1 MLALT
6 KRKIRCSINRSIE
19 HLLDAP
25 ETSNLRDIHLLLDV
39 WFAVVDVA
47 SRGRGIFDLLS
58 WARHTYTAAAVYHL
72 SRLKFKEMRH
82 GMETHDNSSSRW
94 LGVPGHGLVRL

>member
-6 KRKIRCSINRSIE
+6 KRKVRYSISRSIE

-58 WARHTYTAAAVYHL
+58 PARHTYTAAAVYHL
-72 SRLKFKEMRH
+72 SRRKFKEVQH
-82 GMETHDNSSSRW
+82 GMEAHGNSSSRW
-94 LGVPGHGLVRL
+94 VGVPGYGLVRL

>member
-6 KRKIRCSINRSIE
+6 KRKVRYSIIQSIE

-25 ETSNLRDIHLLLDV
+25 ETRNLRDIHLLLDV

-47 SRGRGIFDLLS
+47 SGRGIFDLLR
-58 WARHTYTAAAVYHL
+58 WARHTYTPAAVYHL
-72 SRLKFKEMRH
+72 SRCKLKEEQH
-82 GMETHDNSSSRW
+82 GMGAHGNSTPRW
-94 LGVPGHGLVRL
+94 VGVPGHGLVRL